1 MMLTLM
7 ALHAAFTCS
16 VVSVHD
22 GDTFTCQGGT
32 RVRLAAIDA
41 PEVGDCP
48 SYRRCAP
55 GDGQASRRT
64 LDAMAYRRQVRC
76 EPNGTS
82 YDRVTAFCTAPGS
95 GDLSCAMLRARQ
107 AIYLPHFDRTRR
119 LAGCGR
125 QRR

>member
-1 MMLTLM
+1 MIISLI
-7 ALHAAFTCS
+7 ALQAAFTCS

-41 PEVGDCP
+41 PEVGECP

-55 GDGQASRRT
+55 GDGQASRRA
-64 LDAMAYRRQVRC
+64 LNALAWRRQARC
-76 EPNGTS
+76 EPNGQS
-82 YDRVTAFCTAPGS
+82 YDRITAFCAVPGA

-107 AIYLPHFDRTRR
+107 AIYLPRFDPGRR
-119 LAGCGR
+119 LDRC
-125 QRR
+125 RR